1 MWTLGFPP
9 TSITSTRCRSTIS
22 TTWPLLGCT
31 TSLETMPQRKWW
43 APLCLHTINHVHLNE
58 LTATLLLVSEIN
70 LNTQQPGMTR
80 VPIVLSNF
88 CCKADASFFYLSSPR
103 LSMRSET
110 THIPSCTCWLC
121 RVSTPPATHLQL
133 ERAMRFVR
141 LFPRSPQQTHQSTLI
156 YHCFLCDQSLERLE
170 W

>member
-43 APLCLHTINHVHLNE
+43 APLCLHTINHVHLDE

-80 VPIVLSNF
+80 VPLFFLISAAKLTL
-88 CCKADASFFYLSSPR
+88 ASFICHLLGCPWDQKLPISPVALAGSAESQPLPPRICSQRELWGLCAYFLALLSR
-103 LSMRSET
+103 RT
-110 THIPSCTCWLC
+110 
-121 RVSTPPATHLQL
+121 
-133 ERAMRFVR
+133 
-141 LFPRSPQQTHQSTLI
+141 
-156 YHCFLCDQSLERLE
+156 SLH
-170 W
+170 